1 MIFLNHLPDGSLANE
16 DQENE
21 EPAKHVDAAKDS
33 NQNLIKKNLNLK
45 NRKPVY
51 KV

>member
-1 MIFLNHLPDGSLANE
+1 MIFLNHLPYGSLANE

-33 NQNLIKKNLNLK
+33 NQNLKKEIKFEKQKALL
-45 NRKPVY
+45 
-51 KV
+51 